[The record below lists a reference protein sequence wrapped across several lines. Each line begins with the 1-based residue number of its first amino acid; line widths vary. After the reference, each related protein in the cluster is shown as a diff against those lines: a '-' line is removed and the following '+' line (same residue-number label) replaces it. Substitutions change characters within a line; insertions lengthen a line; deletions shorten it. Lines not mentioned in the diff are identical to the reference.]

1 MERSRRVSLEALES
15 RYSRRSLVGAV
26 LMLPDVAI
34 NHGWL
39 DALAGI
45 LADGREA
52 VPITGRRLRFLV
64 EEEIQGRVEG
74 SENQVVRFMESDA
87 IKKARNSFRLQS
99 FELYKKIGTGLRK
112 EAENRVIELTYD
124 QAFLRGDEK
133 WKGVFGCSEQ
143 DIVGDDITVG
153 GGWKCMTEET
163 KRKIL
168 RNMEDNLLPYGCE
181 GAVDDV
187 HEHNRKRF
195 GEAFEV
201 LNSLRAQEVEAL

>member
-1 MERSRRVSLEALES
+1 
-15 RYSRRSLVGAV
+15 
-26 LMLPDVAI
+26 MLPDVAI